1 MDPLLW
7 LAFLIVLIVAEMSTV
22 QSAGLLS
29 ASLLPLSYLLFGL
42 SIRTQKADVLHSRG
56 ITLER

>member
-29 ASLLPLSYLLFGL
+29 ASLLPFAISSFPVVDSYAE
-42 SIRTQKADVLHSRG
+42 S
-56 ITLER
+56 

>member
-29 ASLLPLSYLLFGL
+29 AFLLPFAISSFPVVDSYAE
-42 SIRTQKADVLHSRG
+42 S
-56 ITLER
+56 